1 MQHTCY
7 NNAYIAYILAQLC
20 NVFNRFAKSKRCR
33 IRLVMIRRHP
43 CCFEL
48 LSASSAEGWNL
59 RFLGLGPHC
68 TDLYTRRPSLL
79 PGHDQLAVQLLSS
92 PKGPK
97 HTVTAHG
104 VLVKNCTNK

>member
-1 MQHTCY
+1 
-7 NNAYIAYILAQLC
+7 
-20 NVFNRFAKSKRCR
+20 
-33 IRLVMIRRHP
+33 MIRRHH

-48 LSASSAEGWNL
+48 LSAEGWNL

-68 TDLYTRRPSLL
+68 TDLYTRHPSLL

-97 HTVTAHG
+97 HTATAHG